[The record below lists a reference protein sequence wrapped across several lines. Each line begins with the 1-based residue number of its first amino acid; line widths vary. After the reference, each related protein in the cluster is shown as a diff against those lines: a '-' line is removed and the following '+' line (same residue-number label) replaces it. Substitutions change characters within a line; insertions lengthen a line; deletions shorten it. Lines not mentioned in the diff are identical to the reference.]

1 MKLIKIKPRLVDH
14 ALLHKPAPIHAK
26 ALVIKRSKIVPEVS
40 HNYSGLF
47 NLIGF
52 MILCIAGL
60 IMYNRWSD
68 KDKIETDKAHSIIG
82 FNQYVK
88 DSLSHMPQKPSET
101 QKSEP
106 DINNL

>member
-14 ALLHKPAPIHAK
+14 ALLHKPVPIQPK
-26 ALVIKRSKIVPEVS
+26 ARVIKRPKIVPEAS

-52 MILCIAGL
+52 MVLCIAGL

-68 KDKIETDKAHSIIG
+68 KDKIETDKVHSIIG

-88 DSLSHMPQKPSET
+88 ESLSQMPQQPTET

>member
-14 ALLHKPAPIHAK
+14 ALLHKPIEIKHPRVKAPPI
-26 ALVIKRSKIVPEVS
+26 ISES
-40 HNYSGLF
+40 NDYSGLF

-68 KDKIETDKAHSIIG
+68 KDKIDTEKAHSIIG

-88 DSLSHMPQKPSET
+88 ESLSQMPQPTET

>member
-14 ALLHKPAPIHAK
+14 TLLHKPVPIQAK
-26 ALVIKRSKIVPEVS
+26 AFVIKRPKIVPEVS
-40 HNYSGLF
+40 QNYSGLF

-68 KDKIETDKAHSIIG
+68 KDKIETEKAHSIIG

-88 DSLSHMPQKPSET
+88 ESLSHVPQKAET

>member
-1 MKLIKIKPRLVDH
+1 MKLIKIKPQLVDH
-14 ALLHKPAPIHAK
+14 ALLHKPVPIQPK
-26 ALVIKRSKIVPEVS
+26 ARVIKRPKIVPEVS
-40 HNYSGLF
+40 QNYSGLF

-88 DSLSHMPQKPSET
+88 ESLSHVPQKTET